1 MTTKTIKAIL
11 FASLVAAMILPFS
24 MMDVSAGSSENANEK
39 AIEKTG
45 KTIIRHNSRESTIP
59 GWEAR
64 DDMLKKI
71 GSLEDASDRANL
83 QKQIDATTAQI
94 QKWLDDRMDKSKKE
108 LADEKSEVLVNAHM
122 NLIQTLGQKDANEQ
136 LPIGGIG
143 YDYAN
148 NALEIAIHPDVFTDE
163 NIVKY
168 EKNIRKIIG
177 NEIDI
182 TFTKAQLVHLQS
194 CTDRNTTEC
203 EPIQGGV
210 LFDVDDG
217 LPCSVGFKATYNSKT
232 GFVTAGHCVNGGG
245 SSTEIEQPTA
255 STTDIANVVSE
266 TYTPFT
272 TMSCDCA
279 FIEETHASRSMSDKV
294 FGMVD
299 PATTASPFVNMQ
311 VTMSGGKSGLRT
323 AFVSNAD
330 YQLALDLDSNGSFDT
345 WVTHTV
351 VAPYLSQS
359 GDSGAPVMSGNSLIG
374 IHFAGADSL
383 QAGDRYFTKAS
394 TITSTFSGL
403 TWGF

>member
-1 MTTKTIKAIL
+1 MTTKYIKIAL
-11 FASLVAAMILPFS
+11 FASLIVAMILPFS
-24 MMDVSAGSSENANEK
+24 MMDVSAAPNENANEK
-39 AIEKTG
+39 TKEKAG
-45 KTIIRHNSRESTIP
+45 KTIIRHNSRESEIP
-59 GWEAR
+59 GWVER
-64 DDMLKKI
+64 DELVKKFDETEDK
-71 GSLEDASDRANL
+71 LERANT
-83 QKQIDATTAQI
+83 QKQMDTITAQI
-94 QKWLDDRMDKSKKE
+94 QKWLDDRMDKPKKE
-108 LADEKSEVLVNAHM
+108 LADEKSEILVNAHM
-122 NLIQTLGQKDANEQ
+122 DLVRTLGDKAAHEQ

-143 YDYAN
+143 YDYVN
-148 NALEIAIHPDVFTDE
+148 NALEIAIHPSVFSDE
-163 NIVKY
+163 NIPKY
-168 EKNIRKIIG
+168 EKNIREIIG
-177 NEIDI
+177 DEVDI
-182 TFTKAQLVHLQS
+182 TFVKAQLVQLQS

-210 LFDVDDG
+210 LFDVNDG
-217 LPCSVGFKATYNSKT
+217 LPCTVGFKATYNSKI

-323 AFVSNAD
+323 AYVSNPD
-330 YQLALDLDSNGSFDT
+330 YQLPLDLDSNGSYDT

-359 GDSGAPVMSGNSLIG
+359 GDSGSPVMSGNSLIG
-374 IHFAGADSL
+374 IHFAGAESL